1 MISVYITCKDEKEA
15 AKISEHL
22 LKKRLIACSN
32 IFPIK
37 SMYWWKEKITK
48 DNEIVM
54 LAKTSD
60 KNYEKIKKEVKK
72 LHSYDIPCILKY
84 DIDANKEYKE
94 WVEKETKKIE

>member
-15 AKISEHL
+15 VRISKHL

-37 SMYWWKEKITK
+37 SMYWWKKKIVD
-48 DNEIVM
+48 DNEIIM
-54 LAKTSD
+54 LAKTTN

-72 LHSYDIPCILKY
+72 LHSYDIPCILKFNAE
-84 DIDANKEYKE
+84 ANREYKG
-94 WVEKETKKIE
+94 WVEKETK